1 MSVFDKTKSLRV
13 RYSWMNRELPLL
25 DRSFDRSELEQWVGL
40 LRRDTDRQGSRE
52 RAANCGIQQTPM
64 LTWDVRELQEIMFE
78 ESM

>member
-1 MSVFDKTKSLRV
+1 MSVFDKTKSLHV
-13 RYSWMNRELPLL
+13 WYGWMNGELLLL
-25 DRSFDRSELEQWVGL
+25 DRSYDRSELEQWVGL
-40 LRRDTDRQGSRE
+40 LRRDIERQGNRE